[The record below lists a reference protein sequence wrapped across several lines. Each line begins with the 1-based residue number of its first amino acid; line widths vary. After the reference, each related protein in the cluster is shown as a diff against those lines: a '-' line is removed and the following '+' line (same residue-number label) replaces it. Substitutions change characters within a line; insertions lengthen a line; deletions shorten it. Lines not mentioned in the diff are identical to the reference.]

1 MRKRKRSSIIPFG
14 DFGKVQEEDQK
25 EFEQWEAAINADPAE
40 TRKPVSRVSPALLDM
55 MAPAGGPKVAHAR

>member
-1 MRKRKRSSIIPFG
+1 MNVTHAYFAAHAS
-14 DFGKVQEEDQK
+14 DQK